1 MKDSRICT
9 NQKLYRWN
17 TCLNQNR
24 LWSLL
29 ASVLKH
35 RGLETPS
42 LCAAMW
48 PLCLLSGCCNVIS
61 IDSAIHMSCQNLSG
75 EAVPFVCGLRA
86 ASCQLLC
93 VQNGNRLSVNSC
105 NVCREVLTPLKGI
118 GIFPHCVNRT
128 LLVLGRQRHT
138 HTFYSPV
145 LHSFCHTLT
154 RTTNRP

>member
-93 VQNGNRLSVNSC
+93 VQNGKQAFCKLLQCLQRGPDTFEGDWHLP
-105 NVCREVLTPLKGI
+105 PLCQPHSAGV
-118 GIFPHCVNRT
+118 GQTTTYTHLLFPGFAQ
-128 LLVLGRQRHT
+128 LLPHLDQD
-138 HTFYSPV
+138 YK
-145 LHSFCHTLT
+145 
-154 RTTNRP
+154 